1 MFTSLRRTVL
11 LGMQPGTDFGDF
23 RGCRPATESLTA
35 SVARPCIGVV
45 IFTTHRGE
53 RAEAILDSEG
63 RWRCPRLPVLD
74 RVLNILFEPARQAR
88 GSAEFGHAELDRVAA
103 WIKGRV
109 RLGSADAG
117 ESS

>member
-1 MFTSLRRTVL
+1 MYITFH
-11 LGMQPGTDFGDF
+11 
-23 RGCRPATESLTA
+23 RPAILSVQSGSVREPGSQVA
-35 SVARPCIGVV
+35 SGPKPILGVV

-53 RAEAILDSEG
+53 LAEAILDGEG

-74 RVLNILFEPARQAR
+74 RVLNILFEPGREAR
-88 GSAEFGHAELDRVAA
+88 GGIPFGHAELDRVAA

-109 RLGSADAG
+109 RLGFADAG